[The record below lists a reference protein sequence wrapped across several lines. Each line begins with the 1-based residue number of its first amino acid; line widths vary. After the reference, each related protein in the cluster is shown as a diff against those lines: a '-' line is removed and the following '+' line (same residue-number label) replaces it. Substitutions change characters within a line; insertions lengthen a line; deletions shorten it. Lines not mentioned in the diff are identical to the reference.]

1 MSGQEKLEF
10 EALQWSHKLPG
21 ADLELRPMHGNRR
34 ARSLLEQICP
44 SFALHRPRETQRG
57 GGTVASTI
65 SIARKL
71 IFSNRNFL
79 DQTLSPFVST

>member
-10 EALQWSHKLPG
+10 KALQWSDELRGAVLEIAPDGQKQEGAIAPG
-21 ADLELRPMHGNRR
+21 ADKPLICLAEARR
-34 ARSLLEQICP
+34 THS
-44 SFALHRPRETQRG
+44 G

-71 IFSNRNFL
+71 IFSNQDFL
-79 DQTLSPFVST
+79 DQTLPPFVST